1 MEKLTRSFYTRDSL
15 TVARELLGKIL
26 VHRLDGRTLAGR
38 IVETE
43 AYRGPQ
49 DRAAHSYGGRRTART
64 EVMFGPG
71 GYAYVYLIYG
81 MHCCLNVV
89 AATVDQPQAVL
100 LRAVAPAPEWGDLRR
115 DGAGPG
121 KLCQALA
128 ITRDCYGL
136 DLCQDRLYL
145 LDDGFSPQD
154 VARSRRIGIDYAG
167 EARDYP
173 WRFFLPG
180 NPHVSGGKAFR

>member
-71 GYAYVYLIYG
+71 GYAYV
-81 MHCCLNVV
+81 
-89 AATVDQPQAVL
+89 
-100 LRAVAPAPEWGDLRR
+100 
-115 DGAGPG
+115 
-121 KLCQALA
+121 
-128 ITRDCYGL
+128 
-136 DLCQDRLYL
+136 
-145 LDDGFSPQD
+145 
-154 VARSRRIGIDYAG
+154 
-167 EARDYP
+167 
-173 WRFFLPG
+173 
-180 NPHVSGGKAFR
+180 

>member
-81 MHCCLNVV
+81 MHC
-89 AATVDQPQAVL
+89 
-100 LRAVAPAPEWGDLRR
+100 
-115 DGAGPG
+115 
-121 KLCQALA
+121 
-128 ITRDCYGL
+128 
-136 DLCQDRLYL
+136 
-145 LDDGFSPQD
+145 
-154 VARSRRIGIDYAG
+154 
-167 EARDYP
+167 
-173 WRFFLPG
+173 
-180 NPHVSGGKAFR
+180 

>member
-71 GYAYVYLIYG
+71 GYA
-81 MHCCLNVV
+81 
-89 AATVDQPQAVL
+89 
-100 LRAVAPAPEWGDLRR
+100 
-115 DGAGPG
+115 
-121 KLCQALA
+121 
-128 ITRDCYGL
+128 
-136 DLCQDRLYL
+136 
-145 LDDGFSPQD
+145 
-154 VARSRRIGIDYAG
+154 
-167 EARDYP
+167 
-173 WRFFLPG
+173 
-180 NPHVSGGKAFR
+180 